1 MRLIDADAFDRS
13 LAAREF
19 DDALHNASD
28 ENRTFEAETLYYST
42 QSFRDVMAHQPTVDA
57 VPKWQ
62 VDQIVSWMR
71 DQVAMFERLEKANR
85 LRSELYDEM
94 LAYKAVLKRFDNI
107 LNRK

>member
-19 DDALHNASD
+19 DDALLHASD

-42 QSFRDVMAHQPTVDA
+42 QSFRDVMALQPTVEA

-62 VDQIVSWMR
+62 VDHVVSWLR
-71 DQVAMFERLEKANR
+71 DHVAIFERLEKANR
-85 LRSELYDEM
+85 LTSDLHAEM
-94 LAYKAVLKRFDNI
+94 LAYNAVLKKFDSI
-107 LNRK
+107 LKNK